1 MLKVNM
7 RNNTK
12 VSYADISSGI
22 DSMGYAANNS
32 YLYVNYPNHKL
43 KGNDVLIFDRTDGND
58 IAFNYSFRPV
68 IINENGFLSSIPK
81 ITYFNVSKID
91 NVQIRRSP
99 EREQERALIFYLEN
113 GYSHYNVKNRDSVTI
128 KEYITDGINVTTDR
142 IRRRCVGDYILY
154 NSYFRFTASDVID
167 DKYII
172 TGECDNIKDVV
183 LNFINDNDEV
193 ISLHNVIVPSDSIG
207 KDRTDILIWFYDD
220 SVISIAEML
229 IENNPIV
236 FYCNDTRFF
245 NFNEDSVTLKI
256 DEGAVLY
263 REMNGIS
270 INIPITETYSV
281 GIDDEINNG
290 DYYAKQTIKNS
301 IPKILDYEKRQFSP
315 VYIFD
320 GSVVVDGDNVYVD
333 DNSIKPVREIDFNL
347 HFRKRSN
354 TEEWESEDDDL
365 WNNYEFVDA
374 ATNALRPVDENLSS
388 DNSDLIGKIG
398 FTDDDVYYTKECLK
412 KSFIRLSFYDSPDR
426 RTQSLLFYSTIFVD
440 SKKLLSKFYKN
451 VNNGVK
457 DNIVLNEQI
466 KSVGVD
472 DLLRLDMSFKCFDKY
487 SLDGSSEG
495 FYLYLF
501 SGISKG
507 ALCMPIYMKAEFNH
521 AKFGKKIPFVM
532 PVDKDNNIIEPT
544 DKNFPTSYTVID
556 EYGQMSADMNRLFS
570 DMYVK
575 LLVKYDYISN
585 RYVWM
590 LPREIP
596 DCNGKIKFNLF
607 EPRINGVISN
617 GSITVDK
624 DYHNFRG
631 HVINAKTN
639 SFDSRMKTVTVYLMP
654 PYVSSINSPSA
665 IKYTTSEKYNGLL
678 DIHKTKQDTIKW
690 VVLESSYYYS
700 GEGTV
705 TDKSVNE
712 IFDFNIPL
720 AMKKFADVTVTL
732 KFKFSDQIF
741 ALIEDST
748 YATISIMLDG
758 TIESTRIP
766 VNNKVDS
773 LKWTFYIVS
782 ASTHTLGV
790 NLKVYNADMS
800 EYLKTLVL
808 VDKDGLG
815 VDGNSFVVRD
825 NENRDIEINA
835 EFYNN
840 SMDEKALTTLEYYLM
855 DLNWSNK
862 FKQDGA
868 LIGVSVNDEIIE
880 EFNSPFVTTT
890 QTTPPVD
897 KYFISGVTVLNRY
910 EPFTLGVAYT
920 NDAVANGNVELTDV
934 KISENNLKDWFN
946 TDANVLNDLT
956 TKTSKDAIGY
966 YISENYT
973 ASTVDDGIYY
983 FKFQLWDGSTLIS
996 KEIPISIRYTEA
1008 AEPKILSWPQQNI
1021 YTAYT
1026 PDCNYR
1032 IEDPDSVY
1040 SIFTGQ
1046 ATNEK
1051 TGESNMVII
1060 NVDLQRSSSGSGSG
1074 SGSGG
1079 STSDRQVSVVLNYE
1093 LDFEGNDTVLNEM
1106 LGKTLYIKFVYN
1118 SIEIDGLSVEHVFS
1132 NSIEIDDKTINEGGT
1147 LPPVDGTDIKEE
1159 IINVPEGIN
1168 EIAFGLKSAEW
1179 VISKDMTMTPMSG
1192 VELSAVNLG
1201 TMDVNGQ
1208 VNSNTPF
1215 EIGTLKIK
1223 FIGK

>member
-12 VSYADISSGI
+12 ISYADISSGI

-43 KGNDVLIFDRTDGND
+43 KSNDVLIFDRTDGND

-99 EREQERALIFYLEN
+99 EREQESALIFYLED
-113 GYSHYNVKNRDSVTI
+113 GYSHYNVKNRNSVTI

-183 LNFINDNDEV
+183 LNFINDDDEV

-207 KDRTDILIWFYDD
+207 KDRTDMLIWFYDD

-270 INIPITETYSV
+270 INIPIAETYSV
-281 GIDDEINNG
+281 GIDDEINHG

-790 NLKVYNADMS
+790 NLEAYNADMS

-920 NDAVANGNVELTDV
+920 NDAAANGNVELTDV
-934 KISENNLKDWFN
+934 KISENNLKEWFN

-983 FKFQLWDGSTLIS
+983 FKFQLWDGASLIS

-1032 IEDPDSVY
+1032 IEDPDSIY
-1040 SIFTGQ
+1040 NIFIGD

-1051 TGESNMVII
+1051 TGESNMVTI
-1060 NVDLQRSSSGSGSG
+1060 NVDLQHRSTV
-1074 SGSGG
+1074 GG
-1079 STSDRQVSVVLNYE
+1079 ESESDANEQDNS
-1093 LDFEGNDTVLNEM
+1093 DTP
-1106 LGKTLYIKFVYN
+1106 I
-1118 SIEIDGLSVEHVFS
+1118 
-1132 NSIEIDDKTINEGGT
+1132 
-1147 LPPVDGTDIKEE
+1147 
-1159 IINVPEGIN
+1159 
-1168 EIAFGLKSAEW
+1168 
-1179 VISKDMTMTPMSG
+1179 
-1192 VELSAVNLG
+1192 
-1201 TMDVNGQ
+1201 
-1208 VNSNTPF
+1208 
-1215 EIGTLKIK
+1215 
-1223 FIGK
+1223 

>member
-12 VSYADISSGI
+12 ISYADISSGI

-43 KGNDVLIFDRTDGND
+43 KSNDVLIFDRTDGND

-99 EREQERALIFYLEN
+99 EREQESALIFYLED
-113 GYSHYNVKNRDSVTI
+113 GYSHYNVKNRNSVTI

-183 LNFINDNDEV
+183 LNFINDDDEV

-207 KDRTDILIWFYDD
+207 KDRTDMLIWFYDD

-270 INIPITETYSV
+270 INIPIAETYSV
-281 GIDDEINNG
+281 GIDDEINHG

-790 NLKVYNADMS
+790 NLEAYNADMS

-815 VDGNSFVVRD
+815 VDGNLS
-825 NENRDIEINA
+825 
-835 EFYNN
+835 
-840 SMDEKALTTLEYYLM
+840 
-855 DLNWSNK
+855 
-862 FKQDGA
+862 
-868 LIGVSVNDEIIE
+868 LIHI
-880 EFNSPFVTTT
+880 
-890 QTTPPVD
+890 
-897 KYFISGVTVLNRY
+897 
-910 EPFTLGVAYT
+910 
-920 NDAVANGNVELTDV
+920 
-934 KISENNLKDWFN
+934 
-946 TDANVLNDLT
+946 
-956 TKTSKDAIGY
+956 
-966 YISENYT
+966 
-973 ASTVDDGIYY
+973 
-983 FKFQLWDGSTLIS
+983 
-996 KEIPISIRYTEA
+996 
-1008 AEPKILSWPQQNI
+1008 
-1021 YTAYT
+1021 
-1026 PDCNYR
+1026 
-1032 IEDPDSVY
+1032 
-1040 SIFTGQ
+1040 
-1046 ATNEK
+1046 
-1051 TGESNMVII
+1051 
-1060 NVDLQRSSSGSGSG
+1060 
-1074 SGSGG
+1074 
-1079 STSDRQVSVVLNYE
+1079 
-1093 LDFEGNDTVLNEM
+1093 
-1106 LGKTLYIKFVYN
+1106 
-1118 SIEIDGLSVEHVFS
+1118 
-1132 NSIEIDDKTINEGGT
+1132 
-1147 LPPVDGTDIKEE
+1147 
-1159 IINVPEGIN
+1159 
-1168 EIAFGLKSAEW
+1168 
-1179 VISKDMTMTPMSG
+1179 
-1192 VELSAVNLG
+1192 
-1201 TMDVNGQ
+1201 
-1208 VNSNTPF
+1208 
-1215 EIGTLKIK
+1215 
-1223 FIGK
+1223 

>member
-1 MLKVNM
+1 MLKVKM

-12 VSYADISSGI
+12 VSYADISNGI
-22 DSMGYAANNS
+22 DSMGYAANGS
-32 YLYVNYPNHKL
+32 YLYVNYPSHKL
-43 KGNDVLIFDRTDGND
+43 KSNDILIFDRVDGKD

-68 IINENGFLSSIPK
+68 ITDENIFLSPIPK
-81 ITYFNVSKID
+81 IVYFNVSRIGS
-91 NVQIRRSP
+91 VQIRRSP
-99 EREQERALIFYLEN
+99 ETELENALIFYLED
-113 GYSHYNVKNRDSVTI
+113 GYSHYNVKNRDSVII
-128 KEYITDGINVTTDR
+128 KEYLTDGINVTTNR
-142 IRRRCVGDYILY
+142 IKRRCMGDYILY
-154 NSYFRFTASDVID
+154 NSYFRFIASDVVD
-167 DKYII
+167 DRYII
-172 TGECDNIKDVV
+172 TGDCDNIKDVV
-183 LNFINDNDEV
+183 LNFINDNDEI
-193 ISLHNVIVPSDSIG
+193 ISIPNVIVPSDSVG
-207 KDRTDILIWFYDD
+207 KDRTDMLIWFYDD
-220 SVISIAEML
+220 KESSIAETL

-245 NFNEDSVTLKI
+245 NFNENSVTLKT

-263 REMNGIS
+263 RELNGIS
-270 INIPITETYSV
+270 INIPIAETYSV
-281 GIDDEINNG
+281 GIDDEINHG
-290 DYYAKQTIKNS
+290 YYYAKQTIKNS

-315 VYIFD
+315 VYISD
-320 GSVVVDGDNVYVD
+320 GNVVVDGDNIYVD
-333 DNSIKPVREIDFNL
+333 DKCIRPVREIDFNL

-354 TEEWESEDDDL
+354 TEEWESKEDDL

-374 ATNALRPVDENLSS
+374 TTNALKPVNKNLSS

-398 FTDDDVYYTKECLK
+398 FTDEDVYYTKECLK

-457 DNIVLNEQI
+457 EGIVLNEQI

-487 SLDGSSEG
+487 SLEGSSEG

-507 ALCMPIYMKAEFNH
+507 ALCMPVYMKVEFNH

-544 DKNFPTSYTVID
+544 DENFPTSYTVID

-585 RYVWM
+585 RYVWL
-590 LPREIP
+590 LPREMP

-631 HVINAKTN
+631 HVVNAKTN
-639 SFDSRMKTVTVYLMP
+639 AFDSRMGNVIVYLMP
-654 PYVSSINSPSA
+654 TYVSSINSPSA
-665 IKYTTSEKYNGLL
+665 IKYTTSKKVNGLL
-678 DIHKTKQDTIKW
+678 DIHKTKQETIKW
-690 VVLESSYYYS
+690 VVQDTNYYYS

-712 IFDFNIPL
+712 IFDFDIPL
-720 AMKKFADVTVTL
+720 TMKQFADVTVTL
-732 KFKFSDQIF
+732 NFKFSDQVF

-758 TIESTRIP
+758 AGESTRIP
-766 VNNKVDS
+766 VNKKVDS
-773 LKWTFYIVS
+773 LKWTFYTVS
-782 ASTHTLGV
+782 ACTHTLGV
-790 NLKVYNADMS
+790 NLVVYNTDTS
-800 EYLKTLVL
+800 EFLKTFVL
-808 VDKDGLG
+808 IDKDGFG
-815 VDGNSFVVRD
+815 VDGNSFVVKD

-835 EFYNN
+835 EFYNS
-840 SMDEKALTTLEYYLM
+840 SMDEKALTTLEWYM
-855 DLNWSNK
+855 TDLNWSNK

-868 LIGVSVNDEIIE
+868 LIGVSVNDNIIE
-880 EFNSPFVTTT
+880 EFNSPSVTTT
-890 QTTPPVD
+890 QSTPPVD
-897 KYFISGVTVLNRY
+897 IYFISGVTVLNRY
-910 EPFTLGVAYT
+910 EAFTLGVAYT
-920 NDAVANGNVELTDV
+920 NDATANGNVELTDM
-934 KISENNLKDWFN
+934 KISADNLKDWFN
-946 TDANVLNDLT
+946 TDANVLNGT
-956 TKTSKDAIGY
+956 ETETSKDAIGY

-983 FKFQLWDGSTLIS
+983 FKFLLRDGATLMNS
-996 KEIPISIRYTEA
+996 KEFSISITNTEGA
-1008 AEPKILSWPQQNI
+1008 DSKVLAWPGQSV

-1040 SIFTGQ
+1040 NTFIGNV
-1046 ATNEK
+1046 TNEK
-1051 TGESNMVII
+1051 TGENNMITI
-1060 NVDLQRSSSGSGSG
+1060 DVDLQRSSSGGGSG

-1079 STSDRQVSVVLNYE
+1079 SGSDRQVSVVLNYE
-1093 LDFEGNDTVLNEM
+1093 LDFDGNDTVLNEM
-1106 LGKTLYIKFVYN
+1106 NGQTLYVKFVYN
-1118 SIEIDGLSVEHVFS
+1118 SIEQEGVTVEHVFS
-1132 NSIEIDDKTINEGGT
+1132 NNIEINDKTINNGGT
-1147 LPPVDGTDIKEE
+1147 LPPIDGTDISEE
-1159 IINVPEGIN
+1159 IINVPAGIN
-1168 EIAFGLKSAEW
+1168 EISFRTDNTEW
-1179 VISKDMTMTPMSG
+1179 TIYKDAGMTPMSG
-1192 VELSAVNLG
+1192 VELNGDLF
-1201 TMDVNGQ
+1201 TMDVNSQ
-1208 VNSNTPF
+1208 INSDTPF
-1215 EIGTLKIK
+1215 EIGTLRIK